1 MDKRMSKVSITR
13 TEPGLQAALNSA
25 VERIGGWG
33 HFVGRSDRVLLKPN
47 LNGDGC
53 TNRDLV
59 EALIQRLLDCSVK
72 RIVIAESTFGDR
84 NTTDMFFRKSGY
96 ADLAARYGLD
106 LLNLNASEAVD
117 VRIAGGLVLDKVRI
131 ARELLEADKIINLPN
146 MKVHYATGV
155 SLALKNLKGLLVGDE
170 KKRFHEVGLDKA
182 IVDLNSAVKVHL
194 NIVDCISCMERM
206 GPHGGDK
213 LQLDLLLAG
222 EQPAEVDYVGMQ
234 VMGYQL
240 DEVRHLELYLEA
252 NHLDPSRIE
261 IVGEPIEEVRRP
273 FQKVAMANI
282 IPKGFRVHSR
292 NACSSCM
299 NAFLL
304 SCRFIEDSPR
314 EPIDVYL
321 GSMVEEDV
329 AGGLA
334 IAFGN
339 CCRKEVAPG
348 CRIRGCPPYPFV
360 LRDRL
365 KGRP

>member
-1 MDKRMSKVSITR
+1 MH
-13 TEPGLQAALNSA
+13 AALNSA
-25 VERIGGWG
+25 VERIGGWDR
-33 HFVGRSDRVLLKPN
+33 FVGRNDRVLLKPN

-59 EALIQRLLDCSVK
+59 EALIRLLLDHSVK
-72 RIVIAESTFGDR
+72 QIVIAESTFGDK

-96 ADLAARYGLD
+96 AALAARYGIE

-117 VRIAGGLVLDKVRI
+117 VPVAGGLVLDKVRI
-131 ARELLEADKIINLPN
+131 AREVFEADKIINLPN

-155 SLALKNLKGLLVGDE
+155 SLSLKNLKGLLVGDE

-182 IVDLNSAVKVHL
+182 IVDLNRVVKVHL
-194 NIVDCISCMERM
+194 NIIDCISCMERM

-213 LQLDLLLAG
+213 LQLNLLLAG
-222 EQPAEVDYVGMQ
+222 EHPAEVDYVGIQ
-234 VMGYQL
+234 VMGYRL
-240 DEVRHLELYLEA
+240 DEVGHLERYLEA
-252 NHLDPSRIE
+252 HCVDPSRIE
-261 IVGEPIEEVRRP
+261 IVGEPIDAVRHP

-282 IPKGFRVHSR
+282 IPEGFRVHNR

-304 SCRFIEDSPR
+304 SCRFIEESPR

-321 GSMVEEDV
+321 GSMVEGDV
-329 AGGLA
+329 AEGMT

-339 CCRKEVAPG
+339 CCPGHVARDH
-348 CRIRGCPPYPFV
+348 RIQGCPPYPFL

-365 KGRP
+365 KEQP